1 MVLVRHALFAFLTI
15 FTVLSATAQGDIEFP
30 GTWTYTSSVPGGKGF
45 NVDGSEYIFLNTN
58 NDPATYDTGSKFGSV
73 TDQAGNEN
81 LYAPQFFG
89 GQQLAPQLLIS
100 NFVGGGKQQ
109 LYYDSRR
116 NVWKRVFTGADDT
129 SMITLEK
136 DFDDTCDYAVSC
148 NKPVWVK
155 DAKGNQTDYVY
166 SDTHGGVLK
175 VTSPAVNSI
184 RPQTRYE
191 YQQMEARYRNASG
204 QIVASGEPIWMLVKE
219 EFCMTSNAS
228 GNGCVAGASDEVV
241 TEYDYGPTNQA
252 NNLWL
257 RGTTVTADGQT
268 LRTCYYYDDFGNR
281 IAETQP
287 NAELSSCY

>member
-228 GNGCVAGASDEVV
+228 GNG
-241 TEYDYGPTNQA
+241 
-252 NNLWL
+252 
-257 RGTTVTADGQT
+257 QT